1 MKKKG
6 FTLIELIVVIAIIG
20 VLTTI
25 LVPAIMGYVKKAK
38 ITAANASASDIVKT
52 INAIIG
58 DDAQYDGFAALGTGD
73 YGFKSNVG
81 IALETVSDDEN
92 NKFSDYLGTY
102 NDTLASQKF
111 AVYLKDGIAVASA
124 AENGRYFGTYPAV
137 LNAKNYETK
146 MQPNTMAKALELAKD
161 SLD

>member
-1 MKKKG
+1 MKRKG

-20 VLTTI
+20 TLTTI
-25 LVPAIMGYVKKAK
+25 LVPAIMGHVKKAK

-52 INAIIG
+52 LNAIIG
-58 DDAQYDGFAALGTGD
+58 DDGQYDGFSSLGTGD

-81 IALETVSDDEN
+81 IALESVSDDEN

-102 NDTLASQKF
+102 NDSLASQKF
-111 AVYLKDGIAVASA
+111 AVYLKDGIAVAAA
-124 AENGRYFGTYPAV
+124 AENGRYFGTFPAV

-146 MQPNTMAKALELAKD
+146 MKPNTMAKALELAKEN
-161 SLD
+161 LD